1 MRYLGARMGQNSNT
15 IVDTM
20 PNGMNVRGEQEG
32 RVSKRRRVMPMPF
45 TLLADLGVL
54 AALVV
59 VLAGFFLTRR
69 WL

>member
-1 MRYLGARMGQNSNT
+1 MGQNCDQ

-45 TLLADLGVL
+45 TLLAVLGVL

>member
-1 MRYLGARMGQNSNT
+1 MGQNSDQ

-20 PNGMNVRGEQEG
+20 PTGMNVWGEKEG

-45 TLLADLGVL
+45 TLLAVVGVL

-59 VLAGFFLTRR
+59 VLAGFVLTRR